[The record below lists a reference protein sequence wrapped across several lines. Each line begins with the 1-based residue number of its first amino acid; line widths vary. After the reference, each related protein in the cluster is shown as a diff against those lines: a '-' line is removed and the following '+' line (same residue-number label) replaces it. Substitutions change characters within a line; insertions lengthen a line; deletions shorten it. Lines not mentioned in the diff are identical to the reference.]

1 MNFES
6 VLLYNK
12 FYLIKKDNFGRVL
25 LDRGDNLK
33 NKIEI
38 LIKKLNVGLIERE
51 EQIKMALLAA
61 ISGENILFIGPP
73 GTGKSVLSRRI
84 TNVFSNVDYFEYL
97 LTKFTTPEELF
108 GPISIKELENDKFH
122 RNIEGYLTD
131 SEIVFL
137 DEVFKANS
145 AILNSLLTIMNERI
159 YHNGYQKE
167 NIRTKIVIGAS
178 NELPREEYE
187 LDALYDRFLFREK
200 INYIENT
207 KLLFN
212 TVEEIPI
219 ILENEKIEKQ
229 ELESLNNLVNTIVIS
244 DSIIEKIIKIKEK
257 IQERFGNFEL
267 ISDRRIVKVIK
278 VLKIA
283 ALSSGRNKL
292 VVFDLL
298 LLNYLFWKNEE
309 NIQEIR
315 EIIKDEILDIG
326 FLNIEKLNSLYEKWN
341 THFNSFFK
349 EQKKDDE
356 GNLCYFDINKNITLD
371 KKGSIHIKDSMGHY
385 IFYKGFREH
394 VKISLELGKFDHGYI
409 DSGIRTLDKKIVWKY
424 EFSPIEVVSNFN
436 NILEGYE
443 KLTIEGIHEPIMIDS
458 FEEYFKYYK
467 KNKVEYIS
475 LFKEILKNITFEME
489 KVKSIYN
496 DLILKREY
504 LVSEENNI
512 LWIPRK
518 DLIDIKNSINIKISE
533 VEKLNLSYSTLVFD
547 LEKAING

>member
-167 NIRTKIVIGAS
+167 NIRTKIVIG
-178 NELPREEYE
+178 
-187 LDALYDRFLFREK
+187 D
-200 INYIENT
+200 
-207 KLLFN
+207 
-212 TVEEIPI
+212 
-219 ILENEKIEKQ
+219 
-229 ELESLNNLVNTIVIS
+229 
-244 DSIIEKIIKIKEK
+244 
-257 IQERFGNFEL
+257 
-267 ISDRRIVKVIK
+267 
-278 VLKIA
+278 
-283 ALSSGRNKL
+283 
-292 VVFDLL
+292 
-298 LLNYLFWKNEE
+298 
-309 NIQEIR
+309 
-315 EIIKDEILDIG
+315 
-326 FLNIEKLNSLYEKWN
+326 
-341 THFNSFFK
+341 
-349 EQKKDDE
+349 
-356 GNLCYFDINKNITLD
+356 
-371 KKGSIHIKDSMGHY
+371 
-385 IFYKGFREH
+385 
-394 VKISLELGKFDHGYI
+394 
-409 DSGIRTLDKKIVWKY
+409 
-424 EFSPIEVVSNFN
+424 
-436 NILEGYE
+436 
-443 KLTIEGIHEPIMIDS
+443 
-458 FEEYFKYYK
+458 
-467 KNKVEYIS
+467 
-475 LFKEILKNITFEME
+475 
-489 KVKSIYN
+489 
-496 DLILKREY
+496 
-504 LVSEENNI
+504 
-512 LWIPRK
+512 
-518 DLIDIKNSINIKISE
+518 
-533 VEKLNLSYSTLVFD
+533 
-547 LEKAING
+547 